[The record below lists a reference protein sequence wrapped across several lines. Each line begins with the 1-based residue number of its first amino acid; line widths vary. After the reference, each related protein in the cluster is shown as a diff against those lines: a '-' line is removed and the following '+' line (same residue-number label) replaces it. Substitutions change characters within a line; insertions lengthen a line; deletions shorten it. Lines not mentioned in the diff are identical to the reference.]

1 MSINLQ
7 KGQRIDLTKGNAGLS
22 EIMVGLGWDPVDQK
36 GSLFHRVY
44 QIDCDAS
51 VLLLNE
57 NGKLKDNRD
66 VVYFGNLTH
75 PSGSVNHMGDNL
87 TGEGEGDDE
96 QIKINLNKVPQY
108 VSKLV
113 FVVNIYDAF
122 NRKQNFGMIRNAFIR
137 IVDVRN
143 NKEILKFSLTDD
155 YSQFTDVFVGE
166 VYRHDSEWKFTAIGQ
181 GSNYGSLRELVKKYY

>member
-36 GSLFHRVY
+36 SSLFHHVY

-51 VLLLNE
+51 VLMLNE
-57 NGKLKDNRD
+57 NDKLKDNRD

-75 PSGSVNHMGDNL
+75 TSGSVKHMGDNL

-96 QIKINLNKVPQY
+96 QIKVDLSKIPQY

-113 FVVNIYDAF
+113 FTVNIYEAF
-122 NRKQNFGMIRNAFIR
+122 NRKQHFGMIRNAFIR
-137 IVDVRN
+137 IVDVKN

-155 YSQFTDVFVGE
+155 YSNYTDVLVGE
-166 VYRHDSEWKFTAIGQ
+166 VYRYGSEWKFSAIGQ
-181 GSNYGSLRELVKKYY
+181 GTNYGSLRELVKKYY